1 MSAYRQSDGSQ
12 EFELDVLGR
21 ETKTRRRSFKRAG
34 QPDTS
39 WYYFGI
45 VGQIGFSIAIPIA
58 GGAIIGSV
66 LDRKLGSYPRLT
78 LGLLGAG
85 VILSFVTFYQT
96 IQTVLRNTNDT
107 SKGKRA

>member
-1 MSAYRQSDGSQ
+1 MSANRQSDGPE

-21 ETKTRRRSFKRAG
+21 ETKTRRRSLKGPG
-34 QPDTS
+34 QSDTS

-58 GGAIIGSV
+58 GGAIVGSA
-66 LDRKLGSYPRLT
+66 LDRRWSTYPQWT

-85 VILSFVTFYQT
+85 VVISFVTFYQV
-96 IQTVLRNTNDT
+96 IKMVLQSTKKK
-107 SKGKRA
+107 S